1 MKRALL
7 FPGQG
12 SQRVGMGR
20 DLAESSAAARAVWE
34 EVDEALGEPLSQIA
48 WEGPEDR
55 LTLTENAQPA
65 IMAASVAAAR
75 ALEAE
80 LGRGLHEAAA
90 CAAGH
95 SLGEYAALCALGA
108 IEPGACAS
116 VLRERGLA
124 MQEAVPVGEGA
135 MVAVLG
141 LDIEAVQGAIAK
153 LDFDGVCA
161 PANDNAP
168 GQVTLSGDAGPV
180 RQAADA
186 CLEAGARK
194 AVPLAVSAPFH
205 CALMAPAA
213 GRVER
218 RLAEVDL
225 RAPRLPVVANVT
237 AAPEAD
243 PERIRTLL
251 VEQVTAMVRWRESV
265 ERMAA
270 DGVGWYA
277 EFGAGRVLAGLVRRI
292 QREAETQEADSP
304 EQIGA
309 MAEQLA

>member
-1 MKRALL
+1 MQRALL

-20 DLAESSAAARAVWE
+20 AIADAYPAAKAVWD
-34 EVDEALGEPLSQIA
+34 EVDDALGESLSRIA

-75 ALEAE
+75 ALEAD
-80 LGRGLHEAAA
+80 LGRGLHSVAV

-95 SLGEYAALCALGA
+95 SLGEYAALCALGS
-108 IEPGACAS
+108 IEPGVCAS
-116 VLRERGLA
+116 LLRERGLA
-124 MQEAVPVGEGA
+124 MQEAVPTGKGA

-141 LDIEAVQGAIAK
+141 LDIGQVRETLDEIA
-153 LDFDGVCA
+153 LDGECS

-168 GQVTLSGDAGPV
+168 GQVTLSGDAESV
-180 RQAADA
+180 HRAAEA
-186 CLEAGARK
+186 CMEAGARK
-194 AVPLAVSAPFH
+194 TVPLAVSAPFH
-205 CALMAPAA
+205 CALMQPAA
-213 GRVER
+213 GRVEK

-225 RAPRLPVVANVT
+225 RMPTLPVISNVT
-237 AAPEAD
+237 AMPETAPD
-243 PERIRTLL
+243 RIRTLL

-265 ERMAA
+265 ERMAV
-270 DGVGWYA
+270 DGVTWYA

-292 QREAETQEADSP
+292 QRSADLHEVDSP
-304 EQIGA
+304 DHVRELA
-309 MAEQLA
+309 AQLA